1 MSIQRFSVV
10 FALVVLSAVAS
21 AQGEFASAVTPT
33 FRGAPCTE
41 YAGWDMFTVAY
52 NGANVPD
59 LATSTSGA
67 GLTQLIPG
75 AIITGSG
82 NIYHPSQVPAFRL
95 VDTVAID
102 VQEVVLQTATQGN
115 PRNQGSFILSFVDAN
130 QQTIVLAPTELV
142 VLVSVPLASEEL
154 FLRWDLSSFA
164 DTILTYRIDWVSS
177 ASNSS
182 LATVLLDVRMDCP
195 AGIAQC
201 FGDGSAGAC
210 PCANTGAV
218 GNGCANSVHV
228 AGANLAATGIASI
241 AFDSVVLTGSGMP
254 NSSCLYFQ
262 GTTAV
267 TTPFGDGLRCV
278 GGQVIR
284 LGTATNAAGSSQYP
298 AIGQPLVS
306 VRGGVAASDVH
317 VYQAWYRNAATFC
330 TASTFNLSNAFKI
343 TWAP

>member
-1 MSIQRFSVV
+1 MSIQRFSAV
-10 FALVVLSAVAS
+10 FALVAISAVAS
-21 AQGEFASAVTPT
+21 AQGEFTAAVTPT
-33 FRGAPCTE
+33 FRGTPCTE
-41 YAGWDMFTVAY
+41 YAGWNVFTSAY

-59 LATSTSGA
+59 LASTTSGA
-67 GLTQLIPG
+67 GLTQLLPG
-75 AIITGSG
+75 AILTSTG
-82 NIYHPSQVPAFRL
+82 NIYHPSQPSTFRL
-95 VDTVAID
+95 EDTVAID
-102 VQEVVLQTATQGN
+102 VHEVVLQTATFGN

-130 QQTIVLAPTELV
+130 QQSVVLAPTELV

-177 ASNSS
+177 APNSS

-195 AGIAQC
+195 TGIAQC

-218 GNGCANSVHV
+218 GNGCANSVNV
-228 AGANLAATGIASI
+228 AGANLAATGTASI

-262 GTTAV
+262 GTTAI

-298 AIGQPLVS
+298 ALGQQLVS
-306 VRGGVAASDVH
+306 VRGAVTASDVRL
-317 VYQAWYRNAATFC
+317 YQAWYRNAATFC
-330 TASTFNLSNAFKI
+330 TASTFNLSNAFQI